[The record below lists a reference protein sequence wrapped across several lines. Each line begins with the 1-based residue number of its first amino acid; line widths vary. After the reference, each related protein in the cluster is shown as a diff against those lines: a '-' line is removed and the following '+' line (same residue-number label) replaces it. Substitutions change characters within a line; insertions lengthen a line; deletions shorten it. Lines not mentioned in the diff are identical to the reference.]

1 MSFNYCFNLP
11 QYGRIFFLDFI
22 GIPTLSRTERLLDLL
37 QILRRHRYP
46 VSGATLAAEL
56 GISLRTLYRDI
67 QTLQAQGAQIDG
79 EPGIGYRLRPCFM
92 LPPLMFSE
100 EELEALVLGS
110 RWVAKRTD
118 SRLALSSHNA
128 LAKIAA
134 VLPDDLRNKLET
146 AGLLVGPGHE
156 TPTGDEE
163 QALIRQAIRSEH
175 KMEITYVDLKD
186 SETKRVIWPF
196 AIGFFDQVRVLA
208 AWCEIRQSFRHF
220 RIDRIKKLTLINHRY
235 PKRRQAL
242 LNEWRELNGISMQ

>member
-1 MSFNYCFNLP
+1 VA
-11 QYGRIFFLDFI
+11 IFPSRFYSDS
-22 GIPTLSRTERLLDLL
+22 TLSRTERLLDLL

-46 VSGATLAAEL
+46 VSGSALASEL

-79 EPGIGYRLRPCFM
+79 EPGVGYRLRPCFM

-118 SRLALSSHNA
+118 SRLALSSLNA
-128 LAKIAA
+128 LSKIAA
-134 VLPDDLRNKLET
+134 VLPDDLRNTLET

-163 QALIRQAIRSEH
+163 QALIRKAIRFEY
-175 KMEITYVDLKD
+175 KLEIAYVDLKD
-186 SETKRVIWPF
+186 SETERVIWPF

-208 AWCEIRQSFRHF
+208 AWCEIRQAFRHF
-220 RIDRIKKLTLINHRY
+220 RIDRIKKLDLIKHRY
-235 PKRRQAL
+235 PKRRQTL
-242 LNEWRELNGISMQ
+242 LKEWRELNSIPVQ